1 MLVAF
6 QDHHFFQQIIDN
18 EVIESD
24 QCGKAEKR
32 KGENG
37 DHQSDILFPEV
48 KLALRSAVREEGEA
62 AKVDNEEKEKKNED

>member
-1 MLVAF
+1 LLVAF

-24 QCGKAEKR
+24 QCGKDEKR

-37 DHQSDILFPEV
+37 DHRSDILFPEV